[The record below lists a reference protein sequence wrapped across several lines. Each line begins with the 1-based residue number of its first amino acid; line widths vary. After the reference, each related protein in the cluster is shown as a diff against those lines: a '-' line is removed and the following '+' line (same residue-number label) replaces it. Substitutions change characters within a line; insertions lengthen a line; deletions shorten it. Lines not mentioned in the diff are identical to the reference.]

1 MTDTCCGPW
10 PCVQQVSPRMCALA
24 SLPKTTCPHHPH
36 PFLCC
41 VFFRK
46 QVLDA
51 VTSCPALLRSSHSFQ
66 KLAML
71 LPVSSRH
78 EVEISLLSEHLPPSS
93 LLICRRLFLPWPS
106 VEHLSFPC
114 FPSFLIQILALAWI
128 KSPYSVFTTH
138 RSASSLE
145 LTTVTVL

>member
-1 MTDTCCGPW
+1 MCSRCLPGSVHWLHYPR
-10 PCVQQVSPRMCALA
+10 PLSP
-24 SLPKTTCPHHPH
+24 SPPH
-36 PFLCC
+36 PFLCY

-51 VTSCPALLRSSHSFQ
+51 VTSCPALLRPSHSFQ

-78 EVEISLLSEHLPPSS
+78 EVERSLLSESLPPSS
-93 LLICRRLFLPWPS
+93 PLTCHRHFLPWPS
-106 VEHLSFPC
+106 VEHFSFPC
-114 FPSFLIQILALAWI
+114 FPSLLIQISALAWI

-145 LTTVTVL
+145 LTAFAVL

>member
-1 MTDTCCGPW
+1 MAL
-10 PCVQQVSPRMCALA
+10 CVAGVSPEVCTGF
-24 SLPKTTCPHHPH
+24 TTQDHFHPHH
-36 PFLCC
+36 LTL
-41 VFFRK
+41 FFAMSSSGK

-51 VTSCPALLRSSHSFQ
+51 VTSCPALLRPSHSFQ

-78 EVEISLLSEHLPPSS
+78 EVERSLLSESLPPSS
-93 LLICRRLFLPWPS
+93 PLTCHRHFLPWPS

-114 FPSFLIQILALAWI
+114 FPSLLIQISALAWI

-145 LTTVTVL
+145 LTAFAVL